1 MNKLVFTFKRSQGG
15 IFVLPDVMT
24 IEIIGWTNDEL
35 NKILEF
41 VDGLADR
48 DWQIEQEGKDV
59 EGGGQ

>member
-1 MNKLVFTFKRSQGG
+1 MFLPLNEAKEVF
-15 IFVLPDVMT
+15 FVLPDVMT

>member
-1 MNKLVFTFKRSQGG
+1 MNKLVFTFKRSQGS

-41 VDGLADR
+41 VDRLADR

>member
-1 MNKLVFTFKRSQGG
+1 MFLPLNEAKEVF
-15 IFVLPDVMT
+15 FVLPDVMT

-41 VDGLADR
+41 VDRLADR